1 MAFPREPDQPYRSV
15 PSDEEIRRQAAANE
29 LPPRPSRFDEELQP
43 DLELTEGPAS
53 SGRMAAYAIAALLIV
68 GAVFYGVSH
77 TSNSNTASAP
87 PSTSTAANAP
97 APTAAPPPVRNVTPG
112 PNTQPGITTGMAP
125 NAPAPT
131 PPPQNNPASTPS
143 DSGAPAR

>member
-15 PSDEEIRRQAAANE
+15 PSDDDIRQAAANE
-29 LPPRPSRFDEELQP
+29 LPRSSRFDDELQP

-68 GAVFYGVSH
+68 GAVLYGVAH
-77 TSNSNTASAP
+77 TSNSNTASTP

-112 PNTQPGITTGMAP
+112 PNTQPGMTTGMTP

-131 PPPQNNPASTPS
+131 PQQNNPAPAPS